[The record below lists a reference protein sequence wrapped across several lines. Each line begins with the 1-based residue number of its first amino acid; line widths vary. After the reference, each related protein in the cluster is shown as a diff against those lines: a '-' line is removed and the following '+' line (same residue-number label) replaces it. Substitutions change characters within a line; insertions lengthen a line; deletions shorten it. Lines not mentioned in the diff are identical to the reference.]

1 MCVEMLSCAGL
12 SSKNHLNT
20 TISTHHSLAQ
30 VVKLSDAV
38 QQLPRQVTEFV
49 HGVPASFL
57 EVGSAKAAAAAAGQP
72 AFTKGAY
79 FIGKVL
85 MAKGYHELLDL
96 ATEHQRHSAAP
107 LHIDCYGTGEDLP
120 LVKAEAGA
128 RHLDLSFEGARDHL
142 DSSLHEYKVFINPST
157 SDVVATTT
165 AEALAMGKW
174 VVCADLPC
182 NAFFSTFPNCL
193 TYKTPEDFSNKV
205 GGLFVC
211 GCGCCRRVIWVD
223 LFYTR
228 CNKHCTTLL
237 LPPPLLHTPSIYTNT
252 QVQYALSHEPQ
263 PMAERDQRRLTW
275 EDATERFLDV
285 AALSPRQRPQGLEAA
300 LDSAC
305 WATHNTLTGME
316 VLRVGAGAGANTRDA
331 PEDMVAY
338 EPSSANTAGMG
349 AFFDNKTRAQ
359 MHYAKLEQQEAQ

>member
-1 MCVEMLSCAGL
+1 MPVAHSPIPLHTL
-12 SSKNHLNT
+12 Y
-20 TISTHHSLAQ
+20 HHHHQ

-96 ATEHQRHSAAP
+96 VTQHQQHGAAP

-128 RHLDLSFEGARDHL
+128 RHLDLSFQGARDHL
-142 DSSLHEYKVFINPST
+142 DKSLHEYKVFINPST

-193 TYKTPEDFSNKV
+193 TYKTPEEFSDKV
-205 GGLFVC
+205 RAWWIVACMFWLCVC
-211 GCGCCRRVIWVD
+211 VCVCVRACVD
-223 LFYTR
+223 HLK
-228 CNKHCTTLL
+228 CVH
-237 LPPPLLHTPSIYTNT
+237 PPAHHHHHSVKQQ

-263 PMAERDQRRLTW
+263 PMAEGDRRRLTW

-285 AALSPRQRPQGLEAA
+285 AALTPGQRPQGLEAA
-300 LDSAC
+300 IDSAC
-305 WATHNTLTGME
+305 WATHNTLTGVE
-316 VLRVGAGAGANTRDA
+316 VLRVGAGAGANTRDT
-331 PEDMVAY
+331 PEDMLAY
-338 EPSSANTAGMG
+338 EPSSANTMG

-359 MHYAKLEQQEAQ
+359 MHYAKLEQQDVVQ